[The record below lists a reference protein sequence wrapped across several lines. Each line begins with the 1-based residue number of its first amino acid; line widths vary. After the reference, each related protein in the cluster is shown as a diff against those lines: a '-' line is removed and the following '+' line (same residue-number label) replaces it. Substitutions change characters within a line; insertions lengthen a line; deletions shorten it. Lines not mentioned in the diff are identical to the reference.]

1 MNSLRILARNTHNIA
16 RLNVQVAQKL
26 EFLKAN
32 RAVVYSASD
41 NPRTF
46 QSSSRLLTGK
56 VHDATDKTFSDLT
69 NTKETVIVDFHADWC
84 RPCKILDPVIRN
96 AVKSSGEVTLV
107 RVDVDECP
115 ETAAKFKVA
124 SVPTVMALKN
134 GDAVDRFVGA
144 VPLTVVEGFISKNK

>member
-16 RLNVQVAQKL
+16 RLNVQA
-26 EFLKAN
+26 
-32 RAVVYSASD
+32 
-41 NPRTF
+41 RTF
-46 QSSSRLLTGK
+46 QSSSHLLTGK